1 MTTRTTTHSRNTRN
15 SRNAGETPG
24 IAFGTQVPS
33 RTAPT
38 TSKRNSDR
46 TASDNRGSLNG
57 IPGDDDFGDNGNG
70 DPDDPDDP
78 DDEEPDNSDHGV
90 GNPDDSERGI
100 QNNLADAIAA
110 LARNVQHQGDG
121 S

>member
-1 MTTRTTTHSRNTRN
+1 
-15 SRNAGETPG
+15 
-24 IAFGTQVPS
+24 
-33 RTAPT
+33 
-38 TSKRNSDR
+38 
-46 TASDNRGSLNG
+46 LNG